1 MNTVS
6 FQDLTARALK
16 SKRITFGD
24 VRRLQR
30 CILPDGIASREEAEV
45 LIALEQVVRKV
56 DPSWGDFLI
65 SAVMD
70 FVVWGCRPTGHVDQD
85 ASRWLVAR
93 LSSGPATKT
102 IHRLMREILAEA
114 EQVDEALS
122 SFAVSADQALEHVAE
137 IGTHLGA

>member
-1 MNTVS
+1 MNIVS
-6 FQDLTARALK
+6 LQDFMTRVEG

-30 CILPDGIASREEAEV
+30 CILPDGIASREEAEA
-45 LIALEQVVRKV
+45 LIALGQVVGKA

-70 FVVWGCRPTGHVDQD
+70 FVVWGCRPTGHVDQE
-85 ASRWLVAR
+85 ASRWLVAL
-93 LSSGPATKT
+93 LSSGPATRT
-102 IHRLMREILAEA
+102 TQRLMREILAEA

-122 SFAVSADQALEHVAE
+122 SFAAGADQTP
-137 IGTHLGA
+137 GTTIEVQAHLGA